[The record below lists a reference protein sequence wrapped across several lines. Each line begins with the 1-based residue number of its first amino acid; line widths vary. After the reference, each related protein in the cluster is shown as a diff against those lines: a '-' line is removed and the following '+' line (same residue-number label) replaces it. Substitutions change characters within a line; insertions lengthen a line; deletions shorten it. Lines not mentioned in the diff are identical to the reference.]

1 MLAVLALGTVE
12 TLFNQW
18 IDLDAATR
26 QQLNGMA
33 GKLLR
38 VVIDSP
44 QLSVDVW
51 FDQDKIRLNPT
62 ALGMPERKTSI
73 FEQRP
78 YDPVNDPV
86 QAPEY
91 ATTTLHV
98 ANLVELGKLMTAQA
112 GATGNIPLQG
122 DMSLLQQLQG
132 ILAQAQ
138 PDLASRLSPWIGAI
152 PAGQLG
158 NMIQQTRQVFGR
170 MASSV
175 TSHASD
181 AVIEDSQLFV
191 ARWQMDQFNNNVR
204 NLRQDIERAQAKF
217 EPLQDQVQQQ
227 VQNTQNGQNPL
238 VENQS
243 EQHPI
248 EQNHTAS
255 AATLSP
261 PSPTRQQQEQQQQ

>member
-26 QQLNGMA
+26 QQLNGLA

-38 VVIDSP
+38 VVMDSP

-51 FDQDKIRLNPT
+51 FDQDKVRLNPT
-62 ALGMPERKTSI
+62 PLGMPERKTSI

-78 YDPVNDPV
+78 YDPVNDPM
-86 QAPEY
+86 QAPQQ

-98 ANLVELGKLMTAQA
+98 SNLVELGKLMTAQA

-122 DMSLLQQLQG
+122 DMSLLQQLQS

-158 NMIQQTRQVFGR
+158 KAIQQTRQVVGR

-175 TSHASD
+175 SSHASE
-181 AVIEDSQLFV
+181 AVIEDGQLFV
-191 ARWQMDQFNNNVR
+191 ARWQMDQFNHNMR
-204 NLRQDIERAQAKF
+204 NLRQDIERAQAK
-217 EPLQDQVQQQ
+217 LQYLQQHVQQQ
-227 VQNTQNGQNPL
+227 EQNTLEQNTL
-238 VENQS
+238 K
-243 EQHPI
+243 
-248 EQNHTAS
+248 QNHTAS
-255 AATLSP
+255 AASLSP
-261 PSPTRQQQEQQQQ
+261 QSQTRQQQEQQQQ

>member
-26 QQLNGMA
+26 QQLNGLA

-51 FDQDKIRLNPT
+51 FDQDKVRLNPT

-78 YDPVNDPV
+78 YDPVHDPLQV
-86 QAPEY
+86 PEQ

-98 ANLVELGKLMTAQA
+98 ANLVELGKLMSAQA

-122 DMSLLQQLQG
+122 DMSLLQQLQR

-158 NMIQQTRQVFGR
+158 NAISQTRQVFGR
-170 MASSV
+170 MASSMA
-175 TSHASD
+175 SHGSETI
-181 AVIEDSQLFV
+181 VEDSQLFV
-191 ARWQMDQFNNNVR
+191 ARWQMDQFKNNVR
-204 NLRQDIERAQAKF
+204 NLRQDIERAQAK
-217 EPLQDQVQQQ
+217 LQQLQRKVDQQLQAKLDM
-227 VQNTQNGQNPL
+227 PAKP
-238 VENQS
+238 
-243 EQHPI
+243 EQATTP
-248 EQNHTAS
+248 S
-255 AATLSP
+255 AASLSLAQQ
-261 PSPTRQQQEQQQQ
+261 TRQQQEQQQQ

>member
-26 QQLNGMA
+26 QQLNGLA

-51 FDQDKIRLNPT
+51 FDQDKVRLNPT

-78 YDPVNDPV
+78 YDPVHDPL
-86 QAPEY
+86 QAPEQ

-122 DMSLLQQLQG
+122 DMSLLQQLQR

-158 NMIQQTRQVFGR
+158 NAISQTRQVFSR

-175 TSHASD
+175 ASHGSEAIS
-181 AVIEDSQLFV
+181 EDSQLFV
-191 ARWQMDQFNNNVR
+191 ARWQMDQFKNNVR
-204 NLRQDIERAQAKF
+204 NLRQDIERAQAK
-217 EPLQDQVQQQ
+217 LQQLQRKV
-227 VQNTQNGQNPL
+227 
-238 VENQS
+238 
-243 EQHPI
+243 EQHTQPKLDMPAKP
-248 EQNHTAS
+248 EQATTPSTAS
-255 AATLSP
+255 LSLAQQ
-261 PSPTRQQQEQQQQ
+261 TRQQQEQQQQ

>member
-26 QQLNGMA
+26 QQLNGLV

-51 FDQDKIRLNPT
+51 FDHDKIRLNPT
-62 ALGMPERKTSI
+62 ALGMAEKKTSI

-78 YDPVNDPV
+78 YDPVHDPL
-86 QAPEY
+86 QSPEQ

-98 ANLVELGKLMTAQA
+98 SNLVELGKLMSAQA

-122 DMSLLQQLQG
+122 DMSLLQQLQR

-158 NMIQQTRQVFGR
+158 NAIQQTRKVFGR

-175 TSHASD
+175 ASHGSEAML
-181 AVIEDSQLFV
+181 EDSQLFV
-191 ARWQMDQFNNNVR
+191 ARWQMDQFKNNVR
-204 NLRQDIERAQAKF
+204 NLRQDIERAQARLQQLQHKVGQQLQHRLDAKAQP
-217 EPLQDQVQQQ
+217 EQASTSSATPLLL
-227 VQNTQNGQNPL
+227 P
-238 VENQS
+238 
-243 EQHPI
+243 EQ
-248 EQNHTAS
+248 
-255 AATLSP
+255 
-261 PSPTRQQQEQQQQ
+261 TRQQQEQQQQ

>member
-1 MLAVLALGTVE
+1 MFAVLALGTVE

-26 QQLNGMA
+26 QQLNGLA

-51 FDQDKIRLNPT
+51 FDQDKVRLNPT
-62 ALGMPERKTSI
+62 ALGMAERKTSI

-78 YDPVNDPV
+78 YDPVNDPA
-86 QAPEY
+86 QAPEQ

-98 ANLVELGKLMTAQA
+98 ANLVELGKLMSAKA

-122 DMSLLQQLQG
+122 DMSLLQQLQR

-152 PAGQLG
+152 PASQLG
-158 NMIQQTRQVFGR
+158 NAISQTREVVSR
-170 MASSV
+170 MASGV
-175 TSHASD
+175 ASHGSEAI
-181 AVIEDSQLFV
+181 IEDSQLFV
-191 ARWQMDQFNNNVR
+191 ARWQMDQFKNNVR
-204 NLRQDIERAQAKF
+204 NLRQDIERAQARLQQLQHKVEHALNMQAMPEQKQV
-217 EPLQDQVQQQ
+217 EPYQPEQANTLSAASLSLQQQ
-227 VQNTQNGQNPL
+227 
-238 VENQS
+238 
-243 EQHPI
+243 
-248 EQNHTAS
+248 
-255 AATLSP
+255 
-261 PSPTRQQQEQQQQ
+261 TRQQQEQQQQ

>member
-26 QQLNGMA
+26 QQLNGLA

-51 FDQDKIRLNPT
+51 FDQDKVRLNPT

-78 YDPVNDPV
+78 YDPVHALVECPLR
-86 QAPEY
+86 APEQ

-98 ANLVELGKLMTAQA
+98 ANLVELGKLMSAQA

-122 DMSLLQQLQG
+122 DMSLLQQLQR

-158 NMIQQTRQVFGR
+158 NAIGQTRQVFSR
-170 MASSV
+170 MASSMA
-175 TSHASD
+175 SHGSETI
-181 AVIEDSQLFV
+181 VEDSQLFV
-191 ARWQMDQFNNNVR
+191 ARWQMDQFKNNVR
-204 NLRQDIERAQAKF
+204 NLRQDIERAQAK
-217 EPLQDQVQQQ
+217 LQQLQRKVDQQLQAKLDMPAKPEQATTPSIASLSIAQQ
-227 VQNTQNGQNPL
+227 
-238 VENQS
+238 
-243 EQHPI
+243 
-248 EQNHTAS
+248 
-255 AATLSP
+255 
-261 PSPTRQQQEQQQQ
+261 TRQQQEQQQQ

>member
-1 MLAVLALGTVE
+1 MFAVLALGTIE

-26 QQLNGMA
+26 QQLNGLA

-38 VVIDSP
+38 VVIDAP

-51 FDQDKIRLNPT
+51 FDQDKVRLNPT
-62 ALGMPERKTSI
+62 ALGMPERQTSI

-78 YDPVNDPV
+78 YDPVNDPL
-86 QAPEY
+86 QAPEQ

-98 ANLVELGKLMTAQA
+98 ASLVELGTLMTAKA

-122 DMSLLQQLQG
+122 DMSLLQQLQR

-158 NMIQQTRQVFGR
+158 NAISQTRQVFSR

-175 TSHASD
+175 ASHGSETI
-181 AVIEDSQLFV
+181 VEDSQLFV
-191 ARWQMDQFNNNVR
+191 ARWQMDQFKNNVR
-204 NLRQDIERAQAKF
+204 NLRQDIERAQAK
-217 EPLQDQVQQQ
+217 LQQLQRKV
-227 VQNTQNGQNPL
+227 
-238 VENQS
+238 
-243 EQHPI
+243 EQHIQTKLDMPAKP
-248 EQNHTAS
+248 EQATTPS
-255 AATLSP
+255 AASLSLAQQ
-261 PSPTRQQQEQQQQ
+261 TRQQQEQQQQ